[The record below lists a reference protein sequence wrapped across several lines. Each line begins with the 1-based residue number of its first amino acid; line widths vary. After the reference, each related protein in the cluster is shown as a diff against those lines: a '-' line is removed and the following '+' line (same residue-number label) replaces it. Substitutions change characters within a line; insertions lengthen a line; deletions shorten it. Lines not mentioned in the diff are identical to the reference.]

1 MADSIRFG
9 TDGWRAVIAEDF
21 TFDNVRVC
29 AQAVAAYLR
38 ETVGQGAG
46 VVVGYDTRF
55 ASEDFAAAVAEVLAA
70 NDVHV
75 YLTTKAEP
83 TPVVSHAVV
92 NLKADGGIVI
102 TASHNPGRWN
112 GFKYKARDGASAPM
126 EVIAEIER
134 HVSILLQPGSET
146 HVRRLALSEALARGL
161 VEWHDPAV
169 AYVAGVSRLVDL
181 DALRQMDGTVV
192 VDSMFGAGSGYFAQL
207 LGGGRLV
214 IDELNGERNPLF
226 PGIRPEPITPN
237 LARLRGRVP
246 EVSAV
251 LGIATD
257 GDADRVGIVDEQGR
271 FMTQHQVFGLLC
283 HYLLAVRQ
291 ERGHIVRSVTTTD
304 MISLLGQHYGAPVH
318 VTAVG
323 FKYIAPLMLEY
334 DALVG
339 GDAQDVEVPGG
350 QQDGHGV
357 VMADQSHGDPNGARR
372 HSTRLHR
379 NLAQH
384 APWQF
389 SIGSPKGH
397 RDTAAQP
404 GSPREAFADGH
415 QAGPCIDEEL
425 HRVPVDAARHA
436 KVPIASARDDQ
447 LARRKRIGCKLR
459 LPARLEMAEHAIQHG
474 HQHQPERD
482 HAEGAAQRGPSHRSL
497 LQFVPG
503 LPGLVQS
510 VRIV

>member
-1 MADSIRFG
+1 M
-9 TDGWRAVIAEDF
+9 
-21 TFDNVRVC
+21 
-29 AQAVAAYLR
+29 
-38 ETVGQGAG
+38 
-46 VVVGYDTRF
+46 GYDTRF

-339 GDAQDVEVPGG
+339 GEESGG
-350 QQDGHGV
+350 YGFRGH
-357 VMADQSHGDPNGARR
+357 
-372 HSTRLHR
+372 
-379 NLAQH
+379 
-384 APWQF
+384 
-389 SIGSPKGH
+389 I
-397 RDTAAQP
+397 
-404 GSPREAFADGH
+404 
-415 QAGPCIDEEL
+415 
-425 HRVPVDAARHA
+425 
-436 KVPIASARDDQ
+436 
-447 LARRKRIGCKLR
+447 
-459 LPARLEMAEHAIQHG
+459 
-474 HQHQPERD
+474 PERD
-482 HAEGAAQRGPSHRSL
+482 GILAGLYFLDYVRRTGRSPSTLLEDLYTLVGPHHYDRLDQEMESSNRSRIAAILETMGPEKVGDSEVHRVDRTDGVRLVLRDGSWLLFRLSGTEPLVRIYAEAESPERVRTLLAQGRSL
-497 LQFVPG
+497 LG
-503 LPGLVQS
+503 L
-510 VRIV
+510 